1 MRNDQMSLETFQVPL
16 KRLGSSVDKC
26 IVVKKNIQ
34 IDCTWT
40 VANRGHASHG
50 AFYFFK
56 NRQQCK
62 GSNGSFNL
70 NTRR

>member
-1 MRNDQMSLETFQVPL
+1 MSLEAFQPPL
-16 KRLGSSVDKC
+16 LRLGSSVDEC
-26 IVVKKNIQ
+26 IVVKKDIQ
-34 IDCTWT
+34 IDCTRA

-56 NRQQCK
+56 NRQECE

-70 NTRR
+70 NARR